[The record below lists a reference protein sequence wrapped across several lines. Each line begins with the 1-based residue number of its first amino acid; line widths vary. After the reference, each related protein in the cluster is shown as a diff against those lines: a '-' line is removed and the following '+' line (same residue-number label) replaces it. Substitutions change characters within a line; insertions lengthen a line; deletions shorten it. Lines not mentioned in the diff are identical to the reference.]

1 MVKHR
6 TFWNTYSLPVKCGD
20 TVAGR
25 RPRWAVSAL
34 AWLGPT
40 ELARTRALKPDDM
53 PRKMWSIRT
62 SIAVLIRPNGCG
74 RCPRRWRRVRRTR
87 RKTRIRW
94 RSSAREVAQK
104 GFVYGSPFPH
114 RYPGGH
120 DPNGA
125 RVAFDLSPPTTS
137 AWLSDTL
144 SSPSRRRLAARRAAR
159 RPGGSLPWSETDS
172 RIAAS
177 PRSSAS
183 IVSGS
188 RTSQSLEP
196 PADTSGRRNAEA
208 RGAY

>member
-1 MVKHR
+1 VRGGWHGCADGSLPRRQWSATVARCRLSQGCLRVAVGCPEMVKHR

-137 AWLSDTL
+137 A
-144 SSPSRRRLAARRAAR
+144 
-159 RPGGSLPWSETDS
+159 
-172 RIAAS
+172 
-177 PRSSAS
+177 
-183 IVSGS
+183 
-188 RTSQSLEP
+188 
-196 PADTSGRRNAEA
+196 
-208 RGAY
+208 